1 MSRPFQ
7 PEPPSVPPD
16 RRRRVQS
23 AQVGLVVLR
32 RLADL
37 GGRASLT
44 QLSQAID
51 EPTAKVHRYLASLML
66 EGFVE
71 QDAQTS
77 HYFLGV
83 QAIRVGVAAM
93 RQADPLAAAAPALV
107 RLRERLG
114 ATCFVAV
121 MGNLGP
127 TIVRIEEPAL
137 PVVVNARVGS
147 VLPLLW
153 SSTGRAF
160 LAFSNDARLYEKAQE
175 EWHAATGRLRA
186 LLGRARDPVG
196 LLVRKTQADGVAH
209 VRDAYLPGISA
220 VSAPVRDSADRVCA
234 VLTAL
239 GPTGSFDPEPA
250 GRPAREVL
258 HEAQA
263 AAARLG
269 AAAGPGASA

>member
-1 MSRPFQ
+1 MSRP
-7 PEPPSVPPD
+7 PPSDPPVAAPD

-44 QLSQAID
+44 QLSQALD

-71 QDAQTS
+71 QDAQTL

-93 RQADPLAAAAPALV
+93 RQADPLAAAAPALA

-175 EWHAATGRLRA
+175 EWQAATGRLRA
-186 LLGRARDPVG
+186 LLGRA
-196 LLVRKTQADGVAH
+196 
-209 VRDAYLPGISA
+209 RDAYLPGISA
-220 VSAPVRDSADRVCA
+220 VSAPVRDSTDRVCA

-258 HEAQA
+258 REAQA

-269 AAAGPGASA
+269 AAADPAAPR